1 LGGGRIT
8 LIPQNRQAAVCTLH
22 LAIPASAINLCSRPQ
37 GFSRQ
42 TRGFRGCA
50 GLHALRRSG
59 NRPVALGN
67 VKHRNIRFGPRCHD
81 IQIAAGDFREQRNGA
96 MTASSPGNVLA
107 FGLANA
113 QERGFTFIEP
123 GEQVYEGMIVGIQKR
138 PGDMAVN
145 VCKEKKQ
152 TNMRSSNADIMV
164 RLTPATKMS
173 LEQCL
178 DFLADDELLEVTP
191 KHLRLRKRHLTE
203 VAQSRARRTVA
214 G

>member
-1 LGGGRIT
+1 MSW
-8 LIPQNRQAAVCTLH
+8 P
-22 LAIPASAINLCSRPQ
+22 PRPRDT
-37 GFSRQ
+37 RQ
-42 TRGFRGCA
+42 TRPRSPVAAARPGWPGSTRAKRRTPRQPAPTRRVRGFRNTFLTITG
-50 GLHALRRSG
+50 GTGIMGSLLLG
-59 NRPVALGN
+59 YRPW
-67 VKHRNIRFGPRCHD
+67 
-81 IQIAAGDFREQRNGA
+81 AGDFREQRNGA

-138 PGDMAVN
+138 PGDMSVN

-191 KHLRLRKRHLTE
+191 KHIRLRKRHLTE
-203 VAQSRARRTVA
+203 VDRARAHRAAQV
-214 G
+214 

>member
-1 LGGGRIT
+1 
-8 LIPQNRQAAVCTLH
+8 
-22 LAIPASAINLCSRPQ
+22 
-37 GFSRQ
+37 
-42 TRGFRGCA
+42 
-50 GLHALRRSG
+50 
-59 NRPVALGN
+59 
-67 VKHRNIRFGPRCHD
+67 
-81 IQIAAGDFREQRNGA
+81 

-191 KHLRLRKRHLTE
+191 KHIRLRKRHLTE
-203 VAQSRARRTVA
+203 VDRARAHRAAHHDPAVGSSQAKLAPGWRVDESQSIDAKTC
-214 G
+214 